1 MEKIYTVEIPENNRI
16 LFYKSFLIV
25 ISPLGFVA
33 TNISKFTSNKN
44 YFFTLDKSSFNIF
57 NQTISTSLTKKDEFP
72 MHIQYLHHFKK
83 LLFGLNNFYT
93 NKLVL
98 KGTGFRLFTKY
109 VEYNSATN
117 KVLVIKVGYGDD
129 LCLDIPRN
137 ILVNCL
143 NQTVVEIVGL
153 EKDHVNEYC
162 KLIKNCRKPDPYK
175 GKGIG
180 LIKDVV
186 IYKQRKKS

>member
-16 LFYKSFLIV
+16 LFYKSFLVV

-33 TNISKFTSNKN
+33 TNINKFTARRN
-44 YFFTLDKSSFNIF
+44 YIFTLDKFSFNIF
-57 NQTISTSLTKKDEFP
+57 SQTLSTNLDKENNLP
-72 MHIQYLHHFKK
+72 VQYLHHLKK
-83 LLFGLNNFYT
+83 VVFGLNYFYT
-93 NKLVL
+93 NRLVL

-109 VEYNSATN
+109 VEYNSTTN
-117 KVLVIKVGYGDD
+117 KVLVIKIGYGDD
-129 LCLDIPRN
+129 LCIDVPKN

-162 KLIKNCRKPDPYK
+162 KLIKNFKKPDPYK

-180 LIKDVV
+180 FFKDVI

>member
-16 LFYKSFLIV
+16 LFYKSFLVV

-33 TNISKFTSNKN
+33 TNINKFTARNN
-44 YFFTLDKSSFNIF
+44 YIFTLDKSSFNIF
-57 NQTISTSLTKKDEFP
+57 CQTLSTNLDKKKNLP
-72 MHIQYLHHFKK
+72 VQYLHHFKK
-83 LLFGLNNFYT
+83 VVFGLNHFYT

-109 VEYNSATN
+109 VEYNSTTN
-117 KVLVIKVGYGDD
+117 KVLVIKIGYGDD
-129 LCLDIPRN
+129 LCIDVPRN

-162 KLIKNCRKPDPYK
+162 KLIKNLKKPDPYK

-180 LIKDVV
+180 FIKDVV